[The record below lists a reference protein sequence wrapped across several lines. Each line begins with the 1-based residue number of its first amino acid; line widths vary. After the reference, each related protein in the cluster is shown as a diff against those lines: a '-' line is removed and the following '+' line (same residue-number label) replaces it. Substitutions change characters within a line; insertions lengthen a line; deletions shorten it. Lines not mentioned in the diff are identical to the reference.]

1 MNKTKTRSDYDSAWK
16 ETIRQF
22 FPECLAFFYPALY
35 DAIAWSQGYTFLEKE
50 LHKITR
56 DSKTGKRYA
65 DMLIQVYLLTGEEMW
80 VLIHIE
86 VQSQVEA
93 GFEERMF
100 IYHYR
105 IYDHYHRPVIS
116 LAILIDNQ
124 ANWRPHQF
132 SYQFFG
138 CRLQLDFPVIKLLD
152 YNNRSEE
159 LANDPS
165 PFAVITLAQLHA
177 LSAKESESNRYQT
190 KFSLIKMLYQRGY
203 SKEQILGLFRFIDW
217 VISLPEA
224 LELQLWTDVE
234 QFEKE
239 TAMTYIASFERFA
252 QEKGKF
258 EGKLEGKLEQA
269 QKSVTDALNFRFDS
283 VPERISYVLENL
295 NDLASLRELL
305 RLAVTTDSLTTFEQ
319 QLVTL
324 THVQPA

>member
-1 MNKTKTRSDYDSAWK
+1 MKKIKRRIDYDSAWK
-16 ETIRQF
+16 EAIEQF
-22 FPECLAFFYPALY
+22 FPECLAFFYPALHG
-35 DAIAWSQGYTFLEKE
+35 AINWSRNYTFLEKE

-56 DSKTGKRYA
+56 DSNTGKRYA
-65 DMLIQVYLLTGEEMW
+65 DMLVQVYLLTGEEMW

-86 VQSQVEA
+86 VQSQVEV

-100 IYHYR
+100 VYHYR

-152 YNNRSEE
+152 YNNHLEE
-159 LANDPS
+159 LANATN
-165 PFAVITLAQLHA
+165 PFAVVTLAQLHT
-177 LSAKESESNRYQT
+177 LSAQTSETSRYQA

-203 SKEQILGLFRFIDW
+203 HKEQILGLFRFIDW
-217 VISLPEA
+217 VISLPEE
-224 LELQLWTDVE
+224 LELQLWADVE

-239 TAMTYIASFERFA
+239 TAMTYIANFERVA
-252 QEKGKF
+252 QEK
-258 EGKLEGKLEQA
+258 GKLEGKLEQA
-269 QKSVTDALNFRFDS
+269 QKSVADALNFRFEV
-283 VPERISYVLENL
+283 VPERISYLLENL
-295 NDLASLRELL
+295 NDLGSLRELL

-319 QLVTL
+319 QLVAF
-324 THVQPA
+324 THAQPG